1 MAETDT
7 IKPVEPDATTN
18 TGCYTCL
25 NYACNCGKNDDY
37 IKKLVACIT
46 EEVMNKLGN

>member
-1 MAETDT
+1 MAGTDT
-7 IKPVEPDATTN
+7 IKPVEPDATAN

-25 NYACNCGKNDDY
+25 NNACTCGKNDDY
-37 IKKLVACIT
+37 IKRLVECIT